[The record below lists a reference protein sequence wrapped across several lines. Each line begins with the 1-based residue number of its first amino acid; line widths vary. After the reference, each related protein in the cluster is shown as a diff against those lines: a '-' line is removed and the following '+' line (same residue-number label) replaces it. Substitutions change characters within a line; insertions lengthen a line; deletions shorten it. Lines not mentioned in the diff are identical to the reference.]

1 VLDAKLCD
9 RLPASSHGAVVQAQ
23 RRTFGTINPGS
34 IPPTDRAFAEQ
45 AAASASESAFHLAMG
60 IGSVLLVITGIGGLA
75 LKTKRRSP
83 VHSGDCGGG
92 QLAGQP
98 RAVLTGLT
106 TQVPAPANVTT
117 PPSPRTPD
125 GAR

>member
-1 VLDAKLCD
+1 
-9 RLPASSHGAVVQAQ
+9 
-23 RRTFGTINPGS
+23 
-34 IPPTDRAFAEQ
+34 
-45 AAASASESAFHLAMG
+45 MG